1 MAIWAWG
8 NLFNLGVYA
17 VRWVGHTDTSQ
28 ARWLWNSFLNDQQRF
43 SQVMKMGIAAPRGTG
58 TGEGMMVLDSV
69 GLWTNFQM
77 REVCIP
83 EYM

>member
-1 MAIWAWG
+1 
-8 NLFNLGVYA
+8 
-17 VRWVGHTDTSQ
+17 
-28 ARWLWNSFLNDQQRF
+28 
-43 SQVMKMGIAAPRGTG
+43 MGIAAHRGTG

-69 GLWTNFQM
+69 GLWANFQM